1 MPLSSLTDIFQL
13 AGMQKVRL
21 IASGVLAA
29 IATVLGLVPFILI
42 YSIVTE
48 LFNPP
53 VDQIYIWK
61 LAFISFVTIVARWIT
76 LGIAS
81 SFAHIAAYNILY
93 DIRISLSQKFG
104 TLPLGYF
111 DKKQTGAIKKI
122 MNEDVEHLELFIA
135 HGFPKLVGILATFPI
150 VVAYLFIVDWRMT
163 LAAIA
168 GVPLAITSQKLAFR
182 GSEKLVEGYYN
193 AMEKMN
199 NSIIEYIQGMSAI
212 KAFSQTTESFSKY
225 KESVQEYH
233 NYEEVWAKKS
243 LLPWTLFTVSIT
255 ANIIFIIPV
264 SIYLLSIDSI
274 SISKI
279 ILFLLLGVG
288 ICAPLYKFVESNHV
302 SIQLKES
309 ARRINAVMSEPSLVE
324 SKNPNIPENLT
335 IEFRDVHFAYQDRE
349 VLHNI
354 SFIVPPHSITALVGP
369 SGSGKTTITRLI
381 ARFWDVNRGEIT
393 IGGINIKDIPT
404 EYLMS
409 KIAFVFQDISLFND
423 TIYNNIYMGNLQAS
437 FEEVITASKAA
448 QCHDFIQALPN
459 GYQTVIGER
468 GSLLSGGQQ
477 QRIAI
482 ARAILKDA
490 PIVILDEATAFID
503 PETEVQIQLAISN
516 LVKDKTL
523 LIIAHRLST
532 ISDADLIIVVDKGQ
546 IVGKGRHKDLLKNN
560 NLYNQMWNAHIN
572 AQSWTFN

>member
-1 MPLSSLTDIFQL
+1 MPLSSLTDIFKL
-13 AGMQKVRL
+13 AGMQKIRL
-21 IASGVLAA
+21 IASGILAA

-42 YSIVTE
+42 YWIIIE

-53 VDQIYIWK
+53 ADQIYVWK
-61 LAFISFVTIVARWIT
+61 LTFISFITIVARWAT

-93 DIRISLSQKFG
+93 DIRIGLSQKFG

-111 DKKQTGAIKKI
+111 NNKQTGAIKKV
-122 MNEDVEHLELFIA
+122 MNEDVESLELFIA

-150 VVAYLFIVDWRMT
+150 VVGYLFIVDWRMT

-168 GVPLAITSQKLAFR
+168 GVPLAIGSQKLAFR
-182 GSEKLVEGYYN
+182 GSEKLVEGYYD

-225 KESVQEYH
+225 KESVREYH
-233 NYEEVWAKKS
+233 DYEEVWAKKS
-243 LLPWTLFTVSIT
+243 LLPWTLFTVSVT

-264 SIYLLSIDSI
+264 GIYLLSIDSI
-274 SISKI
+274 SIPKF

-288 ICAPLYKFVESNHV
+288 ICAPLYKFVESSHV
-302 SIQLKES
+302 SIQLEES
-309 ARRINAVMSEPSLVE
+309 ARRISAIMNESSLVE
-324 SKNPNIPENLT
+324 SKSLNMPKDLT
-335 IEFRDVHFAYQDRE
+335 IEFRDVYFAYENNE

-354 SFIVPPHSITALVGP
+354 SFVVPPKSITALVGP

-381 ARFWDVNRGEIT
+381 ARFWDVSKGAIS
-393 IGGINIKDIPT
+393 IGGINIKDIQT

-409 KIAFVFQDISLFND
+409 KIAFVFQGISLFND
-423 TIYNNIYMGNLQAS
+423 TIYNNIYMGNLQAN
-437 FEEVITASKAA
+437 FEEVIAASKAA

-459 GYQTVIGER
+459 GYETVIGER

-482 ARAILKDA
+482 ARAIIKNA

-503 PETEVQIQLAISN
+503 PETEVQIQSAISN
-516 LVKDKTL
+516 LVQDKTL

-532 ISDADLIIVVDKGQ
+532 ISDADQIIVVNKGQ
-546 IVGKGRHKDLLKNN
+546 IVGKGRHIDLLKSN
-560 NLYNQMWNAHIN
+560 NLYSQMWDAHIT
-572 AQSWTFN
+572 AQSWGF

>member
-1 MPLSSLTDIFQL
+1 MPLSSLTDIFKL
-13 AGMQKVRL
+13 AGMQKIRL
-21 IASGVLAA
+21 IASGILAA
-29 IATVLGLVPFILI
+29 IATILGLVPFILI
-42 YSIVTE
+42 YWIIIE

-53 VDQIYIWK
+53 TDQIYVWK
-61 LAFISFVTIVARWIT
+61 LSCISFVTIITRWTT

-111 DKKQTGAIKKI
+111 NNKQTGAIKKV
-122 MNEDVEHLELFIA
+122 MNEDVESLELFIA
-135 HGFPKLVGILATFPI
+135 HGFPKLVGILGTFPI
-150 VVAYLFIVDWRMT
+150 VVGYLFIVDWRMT

-168 GVPLAITSQKLAFR
+168 GVPLAIGSQKLAFR
-182 GSEKLVEGYYN
+182 GSKKLVEGYYD

-225 KESVQEYH
+225 KESVREYH
-233 NYEEVWAKKS
+233 DYEELWAKKS
-243 LLPWTLFTVSIT
+243 LLPWTLFTVSVT

-264 SIYLLSIDSI
+264 GIYLLSIDSI
-274 SISKI
+274 SIPKF

-288 ICAPLYKFVESNHV
+288 ICAPLYKFVESSHI
-302 SIQLKES
+302 SIQLDES
-309 ARRINAVMSEPSLVE
+309 ARRISTIMNESSLVE
-324 SKNPNIPENLT
+324 SKNHNMPKDLT
-335 IEFRDVHFAYQDRE
+335 IEFRDVYFAYENNE

-354 SFIVPPHSITALVGP
+354 SFVMPPKSITALVGP

-381 ARFWDVNRGEIT
+381 ARFWDVSKGTIS
-393 IGGINIKDIPT
+393 IGGINIKDIQT

-409 KIAFVFQDISLFND
+409 KIAFVFQGISLFND
-423 TIYNNIYMGNLQAS
+423 TIYNNIYMGNLQAN
-437 FEEVITASKAA
+437 FEEVVAASKAA

-459 GYQTVIGER
+459 GYETVIGER

-482 ARAILKDA
+482 ARAIIKNA

-503 PETEVQIQLAISN
+503 PETEVQIQSAISN
-516 LVKDKTL
+516 LVQDKTL

-532 ISDADLIIVVDKGQ
+532 ISDADQIIVVNKGQ
-546 IVGKGRHKDLLKNN
+546 IVGKGRHIDLLKSN
-560 NLYNQMWNAHIN
+560 NLYTQMWDAHIT
-572 AQSWTFN
+572 AQSWGF